1 MDAKEFRVLAEKHAP
16 KAWIEKTKSDE
27 GLEKCGLV
35 NSVVQ
40 RASVDTIVLCVDI
53 RSSTILMREALNHH
67 QYANIITSFVSAA
80 KSYIQN
86 LNGWFDKFTGDGF
99 LAYWPT
105 SAEEI
110 QKNANHVAQ
119 FCRDTMRLFMGH
131 ISQNLRANSRN
142 FPKLAGLSIG
152 IDAGPLNLLSVAD
165 DLTIVGHP
173 VVGAVRMVGM
183 ADPYEVIAN
192 VSVGHR
198 LMVNPLFLTELGFN
212 GIDRLY
218 KSSKDYPEG
227 QEVYRLVI

>member
-16 KAWIEKTKSDE
+16 KAWIKKTKSDE
-27 GLEKCGLV
+27 GLEKCALV
-35 NSVVQ
+35 KSVVQ
-40 RASVDTIVLCVDI
+40 RASVETIVLCVDI

-105 SAEEI
+105 SEEEI
-110 QKNANHVAQ
+110 QKNASHVSQ
-119 FCRDTMRLFMGH
+119 FCRDTIRLFMGK
-131 ISQNLRANSRN
+131 ISDDLRANSRN
-142 FPKLAGLSIG
+142 FPKRAGLSIG
-152 IDAGPLNLLSVAD
+152 VDAGPLNLLSVAD

-183 ADPYEVIAN
+183 AEPYELIAN
-192 VSVGHR
+192 VAVGNA
-198 LMVNPLFLTELGFN
+198 LSINPSFLTELGFK
-212 GIDRLY
+212 GMDRLC
-218 KSSKDYPEG
+218 KASKEYPDG
-227 QEVYRLVI
+227 QEVYRLIM